1 MHNWQLQEAKNKL
14 SQVIAEAAAVGPQ
27 VITRHGREVA
37 IVLSMSEYHRL
48 TARQESLVDFFRN
61 SPLVGVAL
69 DLTRDNSPIRDAFT
83 IEPDA
88 L

>member
-1 MHNWQLQEAKNKL
+1 
-14 SQVIAEAAAVGPQ
+14 
-27 VITRHGREVA
+27 
-37 IVLSMSEYHRL
+37 MSEYHRL